1 MVTRRCWK
9 GSLRNH
15 GHGLPRTA
23 LRYSIEQMHPEKKRY
38 FVGLR
43 ERRTSS
49 TDERS
54 RAYGVE
60 PTARAARRLL
70 RAALSAMRSW

>member
-9 GSLRNH
+9 GSLGNH
-15 GHGLPRTA
+15 GHELPRTA

-43 ERRTSS
+43 
-49 TDERS
+49 
-54 RAYGVE
+54 A
-60 PTARAARRLL
+60 
-70 RAALSAMRSW
+70 